1 MLEANREQIIQ
12 EVMKWIVQSGFQF
25 ESIPNTKFDFTIIFT
40 ETETL
45 PEMQIIHLKPETAY
59 LLIVS
64 QVKIPKNDRD
74 ILKNRNKNLFNQF
87 IWDTKLNLLRL
98 GVDFTVLGPDEADPD
113 AWEVQTR
120 LFLNEANT
128 TSFHEACSRVKRS
141 LISIIW
147 SYKRELATTG

>member
-40 ETETL
+40 EKETL
-45 PEMQIIHLKPETAY
+45 PEMQIVHLKPETAY

-74 ILKNRNKNLFNQF
+74 ILKNRNTNMFNQF
-87 IWDTKLNLLRL
+87 IWNIKLNLLRF
-98 GVDFTVLGPDEADPD
+98 GVDFTVLGPDEFDPD
-113 AWEVQTR
+113 AWEVQAR
-120 LFLNEANT
+120 LFFNEANT
-128 TSFHEACSRVKRS
+128 NSFYETCSMVKRA

-147 SYKRELATTG
+147 SYKRELGTSE

>member
-25 ESIPNTKFDFTIIFT
+25 ESIPNTKFDFIISFT

-45 PEMQIIHLKPETAY
+45 PEIQIIHLKPETAY

-74 ILKNRNKNLFNQF
+74 LLKNRNLNLFNQF
-87 IWDTKLNLLRL
+87 IWDIKLNLLRL

-113 AWEVQTR
+113 AWEVQAR

-128 TSFHEACSRVKRS
+128 TRFHDACSRVKRS

-147 SYKRELATTG
+147 SYKRELGTLE